1 MDLKPITQSK
11 VIIVEGSDDENL
23 ISALIQYIGLSGI
36 QIISCEGKPVMPS
49 VIKTVRNMPDFE
61 NKVTSLGV
69 VRDANDVADR
79 TFQSV
84 CTALA
89 NASLSVPE
97 CPLAITDGIPRVS
110 VMIWPC
116 DANKGILE
124 DVCLQSIANYP
135 EMMCVNQYFEC
146 LEKQGIEPSHKL
158 SKAKVQTFLASGS
171 EPYPHLGIGALKD
184 RWPFDNNAFD
194 KVKQFLTN
202 L

>member
-11 VIIVEGSDDENL
+11 VIIVEGVDDENL
-23 ISALIQYIGLSGI
+23 LSALIQYIGLSGI
-36 QIISCEGKPVMPS
+36 QIISCAGKSEMPS

-69 VRDANDVADR
+69 VRDANDDAEH

-84 CTALA
+84 CTALYTA
-89 NASLSVPE
+89 GLSVPE
-97 CPLAITDGIPRVS
+97 RPLAVADGKPRVS

-116 DANKGILE
+116 AANKGLLE

-146 LEKQGIEPSHKL
+146 LSRHGVELSHKL
-158 SKAKVQTFLASGS
+158 SKAKVQTFLASGP
-171 EPYPHLGIGALKD
+171 EPYPHLGVGALKG
-184 RWPFDNNAFD
+184 RWPFDNNAFE